1 MEVHM
6 EGEGTKQIQ
15 IFTWLALQL
24 KLPSADRIIKQGR
37 QANPIC
43 ALCRTT
49 DESHMYMFA
58 KCTYTKAVWQSIA
71 QWLNLQLPP
80 QNVASMRRWWHTV
93 TQGGTAQ
100 PHQGLGAAD

>member
-49 DESHMYMFA
+49 DESHIHMFA
-58 KCTYTKAVWQSIA
+58 KCTYTSDLAKHCSMVEFA
-71 QWLNLQLPP
+71 
-80 QNVASMRRWWHTV
+80 ASTPECG
-93 TQGGTAQ
+93 QYA
-100 PHQGLGAAD
+100 